1 MAFGHWQIGLHIQQ
15 DSIFS
20 VALTPGRAGWAL
32 RRWWHIPLP
41 LGTVENGQLKAPQQ
55 LLTTLL
61 PWRKSLPQRHRV
73 RLAFPAARTLQRKL
87 PRPAMA
93 LRENELASWV
103 SHAMARELEM
113 AAADLRFDYTEDSL
127 AQAYS
132 VTAAQHKDVAEML
145 ELATSLHLNLTSL
158 TPDACALQH
167 LVPFLPPP
175 ARCLI
180 WEGDAQ
186 WLWATRTG
194 WGRRS
199 HEDQPTVSELSASL
213 GLDIADIALC
223 TAATPDF
230 DPWSALVQRQP
241 PLPPNG
247 MRFAVA
253 IGLALGAVR

>member
-15 DSIFS
+15 DSVFS
-20 VALTPGRAGWAL
+20 VALTAGRAGWAL

-73 RLAFPAARTLQRKL
+73 RLAFPSARTLQRKL

-113 AAADLRFDYTEDSL
+113 AAADLRFDYTDDSL
-127 AQAYS
+127 EPAYS
-132 VTAAQHKDVAEML
+132 VTAAQHKDVATLL
-145 ELATSLHLNLTSL
+145 ELAASLHLNLASL

-167 LVPFLPPP
+167 LIPFLPPP

-180 WEGDAQ
+180 WEDDAQ
-186 WLWATRTG
+186 WLWATRAG

-199 HEDQPTVSELSASL
+199 REDLPAVDHLAASL
-213 GLDIADIALC
+213 GLESSDIALC
-223 TAATPDF
+223 TAAVSDF
-230 DPWSALVQRQP
+230 DPWDAIAQRQP
-241 PLPPNG
+241 PLPTNG
-247 MRFAVA
+247 IRFAVA

>member
-15 DSIFS
+15 DSVFS
-20 VALTPGRAGWAL
+20 VALTPARAGWAL

-113 AAADLRFDYTEDSL
+113 AAAELRFDYTEDVL

-145 ELATSLHLNLTSL
+145 QLATSLHLNLTSL
-158 TPDACALQH
+158 TP
-167 LVPFLPPP
+167 
-175 ARCLI
+175 ARYS
-180 WEGDAQ
+180 
-186 WLWATRTG
+186 T
-194 WGRRS
+194 S
-199 HEDQPTVSELSASL
+199 SL
-213 GLDIADIALC
+213 FYRLRHIALFGKTTRNGC
-223 TAATPDF
+223 GRHAPDG
-230 DPWSALVQRQP
+230 DVGRVKSSP
-241 PLPPNG
+241 P
-247 MRFAVA
+247 
-253 IGLALGAVR
+253 